1 MRLFLL
7 GAVGYP
13 MLELLYR
20 RRTHHTMA
28 IAGGLSAW
36 LIGRVRRIHT
46 GFLTRCVICGLGV
59 TGIEYLCG
67 RIWNRDYRIWDYR
80 ETPLNIQGQV
90 CLPFTLVWCGLS
102 GMLMGALN
110 ILDNLKRKR
119 PGS

>member
-1 MRLFLL
+1 MRLFFF

-13 MLELLYR
+13 LLELLYR
-20 RRTHHTMA
+20 RRTHYSMA
-28 IAGGLSAW
+28 LAGGVSAW
-36 LIGRVRRIHT
+36 LIGRIHRIHVSFA
-46 GFLTRCVICGLGV
+46 GRCLLCGLGV

-80 ETPLNIQGQV
+80 RTPMNLRGQV

-102 GMLMGALN
+102 GALMAALD
-110 ILDNLKRKR
+110 LAERRKQKR